1 MGATG
6 ATDPATSP
14 ERRAD
19 GRPAT
24 IYDVARAAEVSHQ
37 TVSRFIRGDDR
48 IRPQTRERVEAAM
61 AALDYRMN
69 LTARSLRTRRSN
81 RIAALTHDIAQVGP
95 SKTAQGASNAARE
108 AGYLLDFV
116 SLDFRDRTAVD
127 DALELIARQ
136 DLAGV
141 LALSATDEV
150 AEAFAGMRF
159 HAPAFIV
166 TEDDEPRPEAPITA
180 PAIGLRA
187 AVAHLAELGHR
198 RIFHIAGPDGWRS
211 ARNRAAAYRR
221 ELARHGLEPAGEAP
235 GDWSS
240 ASGYAAAA
248 AVPRGAT
255 AVIAAND
262 QMALGAILAF
272 EERGRRVPDD
282 ISIIGFDGIAES
294 AYFRPPLTTIQ
305 QDFEQQGRRAFAQL
319 LLLLD
324 GPDSA
329 DVPPERAELI
339 VRSSTAPPPS

>member
-6 ATDPATSP
+6 AKDPAK
-14 ERRAD
+14 RA
-19 GRPAT
+19 GEKRST

-37 TVSRFIRGDDR
+37 TVSRYIRGDDR

-61 AALDYRMN
+61 EALDYRMN

-116 SLDFRDRTAVD
+116 SLDFRDRKAVD
-127 DALELIARQ
+127 EALELIARQ

-150 AEAFAGMRF
+150 ADAFAGMRF

-166 TEDDEPRPEAPITA
+166 TEDDEPRPDAPVTA

-187 AVAHLAELGHR
+187 AIEHLVDLGHR

-221 ELARHGLEPAGEAP
+221 ELARHGLEPAGEVA

-248 AVPRGAT
+248 AVPSDAT
-255 AVIAAND
+255 AVISAND

-272 EERGRRVPDD
+272 EQAGRRVPVDV
-282 ISIIGFDGIAES
+282 SVVGFDGIAES
-294 AYFRPPLTTIQ
+294 AFFRPPLTTIQ
-305 QDFEQQGRRAFAQL
+305 QDFDQQGRRAFAQL
-319 LLLLD
+319 LRLID
-324 GPDSA
+324 GPDA
-329 DVPPERAELI
+329 VTVPPELAELI
-339 VRSSTAPPPS
+339 VRSSTGPAPA